1 MGESISI
8 CRNWTNNVI
17 SALFRCHP
25 GALSV
30 FEALV
35 AIETVVQLVATAYEA
50 LRTSTAKIIYTETVV
65 QLSYISLRPEADVV
79 NYNASTMKFAVQ
91 NGRSLNEE
99 KRPWQSIYVATLIL
113 CINYIELQHTQPVK
127 LKTILRKKS
136 TEISNFRLLSFK

>member
-1 MGESISI
+1 MGESI
-8 CRNWTNNVI
+8 CWNWTNNVI
-17 SALFRCHP
+17 SALFRYHP

-35 AIETVVQLVATAYEA
+35 AIETAVQLSLATAYEA
-50 LRTSTAKIIYTETVV
+50 LITLTAKIIYTETVV
-65 QLSYISLRPEADVV
+65 QLSYISFHPEADVV
-79 NYNASTMKFAVQ
+79 NYIASTMKFAVQ

-113 CINYIELQHTQPVK
+113 CINYIELQHTQLVK

>member
-1 MGESISI
+1 MM
-8 CRNWTNNVI
+8 
-17 SALFRCHP
+17 SALFRYHP

-65 QLSYISLRPEADVV
+65 QLSYISFHTETDVV

-91 NGRSLNEE
+91 NGRSLNG
-99 KRPWQSIYVATLIL
+99 RRGPGNQFT
-113 CINYIELQHTQPVK
+113 
-127 LKTILRKKS
+127 
-136 TEISNFRLLSFK
+136 